1 MKRILTV
8 LMVLMV
14 LSGIYAGGKNEAT
27 KSGDRIKIGYTIR
40 ELSNPFWA
48 DVIREFD
55 ILCKAKGWQLTAVDC
70 GSDSGTQITQIE
82 NFITS
87 GMKIIIV
94 QPVDPNALTDITAVA
109 RESGV
114 FMVGHGVSFPAAD
127 TNWIDDNFECGRHV
141 GLSAA
146 KWAKEIYGNV
156 EVEAGEF
163 NYPQIKEGQ
172 DRNDGIAAGLRE
184 SNSKIK
190 IVATQTAL
198 EQTPGMAAAE
208 TMLQAHP
215 NIKMFLTISDAGAL
229 GACEVL
235 ESMGVDS
242 DKYAVFG
249 IDATA
254 EALNKISSHTPFFMS
269 VNKGNGLQVAE
280 GIMGVCNDLFSGN
293 FKKTYIAPTIT
304 VDRSN
309 VKDFM

>member
-1 MKRILTV
+1 MKKMLTV
-8 LMVLMV
+8 LMMLMV
-14 LSGIYAGGKNEAT
+14 LSGIFAGGRREAAGN
-27 KSGDRIKIGYTIR
+27 SGQLKIGYTIR
-40 ELSNPFWA
+40 ELGNPFWA

-55 ILCKAKGWQLTAVDC
+55 RMCKEKGWQLTAVDC
-70 GSDSGTQITQIE
+70 RSDSGTQITQIE

-109 RESGV
+109 RENGV
-114 FMVGHGVSFPAAD
+114 FMMGHGIAFPAAD
-127 TNWIDDNFECGRHV
+127 TNWVDDNFECGRAV

-146 KWAKEIYGNV
+146 KWAKEVYGDV
-156 EVEAGEF
+156 EIEAGEF
-163 NYPQIKEGQ
+163 NFPQIKEGQ
-172 DRNDGIAAGLRE
+172 DRNDGIAAALRE

-198 EQTPGMAAAE
+198 EQSPGMAAAE
-208 TMLQAHP
+208 NMMQAHP

-235 ESMGVDS
+235 ESMGVDP
-242 DKYAVFG
+242 DKYSVFG

-254 EALNKISSHTPFFMS
+254 EALNKISSRTPFFMS

-280 GIMGVCNDLFSGN
+280 GIMGVCNDLLSGN
-293 FKKTYIAPTIT
+293 FKKTYVAPTIP

-309 VKDFM
+309 VRNFM

>member
-1 MKRILTV
+1 MKNFFTV
-8 LMVLMV
+8 LLALVV
-14 LSGIYAGGKNEAT
+14 LSGLFAGGQKAA
-27 KSGDRIKIGYTIR
+27 SGIKVGYTVR

-55 ILCKAKGWQLTAVDC
+55 RLCKAKGWQLTAVDC
-70 GSDSGTQITQIE
+70 RSDSGTQNTQIE

-109 RESGV
+109 RQNGV

-127 TNWIDDNFECGRHV
+127 TKWVDDNFECGRAV

-146 KWAKEIYGNV
+146 KWAKEIYGNI

-172 DRNDGIAAGLRE
+172 DRNDGIAAGLKE
-184 SNSKIK
+184 SNSRIK
-190 IVATQTAL
+190 IVSTQTAL
-198 EQTPGMAAAE
+198 EQTPGMSAAE
-208 TMLQAHP
+208 NMMQAHP

-235 ESMGVDS
+235 ESMGVDP
-242 DKYAVFG
+242 DKYSVYG

-269 VNKGNGLQVAE
+269 VNKGNGLEVAT
-280 GIMGVCNDLFSGN
+280 GIMGVCNDLLSGN
-293 FKKTYIAPTIT
+293 FKDRYVAPTIP

-309 VKDFM
+309 VRNFM